1 MTDHEAGRNVKRRFG
16 CRRMLV
22 PYVLVAASGCAED
35 QSSLPLSQPW
45 VAPATQP
52 AASLKVDASQIRP
65 MYDHRLLAVDL
76 PTVVRVATARNIDI
90 KEAQESIEAS
100 RGVYESSVGAIFP
113 SLTSNVTALGIQ
125 GAISSSSGFAVAAFT
140 HFFPAAAIEWV
151 INPGQVAY
159 NVIAS
164 KRRLEASEL
173 QDQAVVLET
182 TRLAAVQYYDLVL
195 NQAQVSVAWRA
206 IKEAE
211 ELLRIER
218 LRLKTGTGLPADEL
232 RAEATRAGK
241 QQDLLTALNGFYDA
255 SIALTVTLHLD
266 PTVMLVP
273 RTGTMKQATLIREDL
288 PIDDMLI
295 TAVHYRPDMEA
306 VRALLAAAEA
316 DKGSTTWGG
325 LGPQVQAKGMLA
337 TQPPAGRM
345 VDTEYRQP
353 IYTTT
358 GGFNWSLATFGRIK
372 SAAANMNIAALN
384 VDRQLDEVQ
393 AAVVTAHQA
402 SLIAAKLIP
411 KAKQEVASAE
421 EALRLTQKNLQA
433 GTGLTIDVLQA
444 QDAADQARLR
454 YATAL
459 VRYNESQI
467 NLLAALGLIDPA
479 TVEGRPA
486 PLRMLG
492 HSLGPTA
499 PD

>member
-1 MTDHEAGRNVKRRFG
+1 MRRRFAWHTG
-16 CRRMLV
+16 LAT
-22 PYVLVAASGCAED
+22 LLLLTASGCADTPSQE
-35 QSSLPLSQPW
+35 LSHPF

-52 AASLKVDASQIRP
+52 TASLKVDTSRISA

-76 PTVVRVATARNIDI
+76 PTVVHVATTRNIDI
-90 KEAQESIEAS
+90 KQAQKSIEAS
-100 RGVYESSVGAIFP
+100 RGAFESSVGAIFP
-113 SLTSNVTALGIQ
+113 SLTPNVTALGIQ
-125 GAISSSSGFAVAAFT
+125 GALSTPSGLALATFT

-159 NVIAS
+159 NVVAS
-164 KRRLEASEL
+164 KRRLEASEQ

-232 RAEATRAGK
+232 RAEAARAGK

-273 RTGTMKQATLIREDL
+273 RAGTMKQSTLIREDL
-288 PIDDMLI
+288 PIDEMLVM
-295 TAVHYRPDMEA
+295 AVRSRPDMEA
-306 VRALLAAAEA
+306 VRAELAAAEA
-316 DKGSTTWGG
+316 DKGATLWGG
-325 LGPQVQAKGMLA
+325 LGPQVEAKGILA
-337 TQPPAGRM
+337 TRPPAGRL

-353 IYTTT
+353 IYTAT

-372 SAAANMNIAALN
+372 TAAANANIAALN
-384 VDRQLDEVQ
+384 VDRRLDEVQ
-393 AAVVTAHQA
+393 AAVVSAHQA
-402 SLIAAKLIP
+402 SLTAAKLIP
-411 KAKQEVASAE
+411 KARQEVTAAE

-454 YATAL
+454 YATAV
-459 VRYNESQI
+459 VRYNQSQI
-467 NLLAALGLIDPA
+467 NLLAALGLIDQANVVAPPPA
-479 TVEGRPA
+479 ARVTSPPMEPA
-486 PLRMLG
+486 ETTTR
-492 HSLGPTA
+492 
-499 PD
+499 

>member
-1 MTDHEAGRNVKRRFG
+1 
-16 CRRMLV
+16 
-22 PYVLVAASGCAED
+22 
-35 QSSLPLSQPW
+35 
-45 VAPATQP
+45 
-52 AASLKVDASQIRP
+52 
-65 MYDHRLLAVDL
+65 MYEHRLLAVDL
-76 PTVVRVATARNIDI
+76 PTVVRVAMTRNIDI
-90 KEAQESIEAS
+90 KDAQESIEAS
-100 RGVYESSVGAIFP
+100 RGVYESSIGAVFP
-113 SLTSNVTALGIQ
+113 SLTPNITALGIQ
-125 GAISSSSGFAVAAFT
+125 GALSTTSGLALASFT

-173 QDQAVVLET
+173 QDQAIVLET

-232 RAEATRAGK
+232 RAEAARAGK
-241 QQDLLTALNGFYDA
+241 QQDLLSALNGFYDA

-273 RTGTMKQATLIREDL
+273 RAGTMKQATLLREDQ
-288 PIDDMLI
+288 PIDDMLV
-295 TAVHYRPDMEA
+295 TAVRYRPDLEA

-316 DKGSTTWGG
+316 DKGATIWGG
-325 LGPQVQAKGMLA
+325 LGPQVQAKGILA
-337 TQPPAGRM
+337 TRPPAGRL

-358 GGFNWSLATFGRIK
+358 AGFNWSLASFGRIK
-372 SAAANMNIAALN
+372 SAAASTNIAALN
-384 VDRQLDEVQ
+384 VDRQLDKVQ

-402 SLIAAKLIP
+402 SLTAAKLIP
-411 KAKQEVASAE
+411 KAKQEVAAAE

-459 VRYNESQI
+459 VHYNESQI
-467 NLLAALGLIDPA
+467 NLLASLGLIDPA

-486 PLRMLG
+486 PPASAR
-492 HSLGPTA
+492 P
-499 PD
+499 